1 MNDLT
6 RRQLRAISLAFYEAQ
21 AEAFDA
27 SRVDLPW
34 PGWEHLFALLSDE
47 VGGVLDIGCGN
58 GRFAAA
64 LAATGRRFDYVGT
77 DASEGLLAAAAN
89 RVGTEIGGRPAEWI
103 LQDFLES
110 VAPGEALPNGPYSL
124 VALMGVL
131 HHVPSAEARLDLLR
145 AVASRIEP
153 GGLLALT
160 SWQFARRERFER
172 RRVPWAEMGP
182 VLGEVIGHEEL
193 EPGDWLLRFG
203 NDPSAVPR
211 YCHQVSPEEFETWP
225 SALGLETVADFRADG
240 AQGDLNR
247 HWIARQSA

>member
-6 RRQLRAISLAFYEAQ
+6 RRQLRSISLAFYEAQ

-34 PGWEHLFALLSDE
+34 PGWERLFALLPEETGS
-47 VGGVLDIGCGN
+47 VLDVGCGN

-64 LAATGRRFDYVGT
+64 LAEAGRHFEYIGT
-77 DASEGLLAAAAN
+77 DASEGLLTAAAA
-89 RVGTEIGGRPAEWI
+89 RLGSEAGGGSSQWQV
-103 LQDFLES
+103 QDFLES
-110 VAPGEALPNGPYSL
+110 PRPGDALPEGPYSL
-124 VALMGVL
+124 VTLMGVL

-145 AVASRIEP
+145 AVALRVAP

-172 RRVPWAEMGP
+172 RRIPWSSIDP
-182 VLGEVIGHEEL
+182 VLDESIDEADL
-193 EPGDWLLRFG
+193 EDGDWLLRFG
-203 NDPSAVPR
+203 DNPASAPR
-211 YCHQVSPEEFETWP
+211 YCHQVSAEEFESWP
-225 SALGLETVADFRADG
+225 SALELETVADFRADG

-247 HWIARQSA
+247 HWIARRA